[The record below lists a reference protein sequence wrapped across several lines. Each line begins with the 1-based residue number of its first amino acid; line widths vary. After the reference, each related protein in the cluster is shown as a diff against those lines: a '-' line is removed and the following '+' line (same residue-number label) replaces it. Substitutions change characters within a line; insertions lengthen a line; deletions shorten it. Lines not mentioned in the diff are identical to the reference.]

1 MIKNLNN
8 KIFLIISSF
17 VIINYIFFANRI
29 IFRHNPYITADW
41 LINYQGGFVRRGFLG
56 EIFFQLSYY
65 TKIDIL
71 YLLFFFNIIV
81 IILFFYLIYNII
93 KSSLYN
99 NLFLVYCLIPST
111 ILFTFFDPLAVGRK
125 DYFILLPYLFYASYI
140 NTLKLNNKIILILLF
155 IISSL
160 THELTFFF
168 IPFLFLFKFSNFPDL
183 KLNFTNYIFEIIC
196 SFAILLTLI
205 IVNTLKVPYGNEICQ
220 SLIDLGINNEICNGV
235 IRDFANPNTFDLNLI
250 YNNLKYLSNF
260 NYFSQYSSYIILNYL
275 PIILIFYKSVLDGK
289 INFNFFFIFAVSIL
303 FLSPLILLTTDWGR
317 YLNNLFILHILCFH
331 FLIKKLNIKNINFSL
346 LKKLLIF
353 PILLIYL
360 TIWHMP
366 HCCQKKVGNGYI
378 YVGER
383 IIFRINDE
391 SDETHKFGQDKPRE
405 MLKKI
410 LNFF

>member
-1 MIKNLNN
+1 M
-8 KIFLIISSF
+8 
-17 VIINYIFFANRI
+17 
-29 IFRHNPYITADW
+29 
-41 LINYQGGFVRRGFLG
+41 
-56 EIFFQLSYY
+56 
-65 TKIDIL
+65 
-71 YLLFFFNIIV
+71 
-81 IILFFYLIYNII
+81 
-93 KSSLYN
+93 
-99 NLFLVYCLIPST
+99 
-111 ILFTFFDPLAVGRK
+111 
-125 DYFILLPYLFYASYI
+125 
-140 NTLKLNNKIILILLF
+140 LF

-289 INFNFFFIFAVSIL
+289 INFKFFFIFAVSIL

-331 FLIKKLNIKNINFSL
+331 FLIKKTK
-346 LKKLLIF
+346 
-353 PILLIYL
+353 Y
-360 TIWHMP
+360 
-366 HCCQKKVGNGYI
+366 
-378 YVGER
+378 
-383 IIFRINDE
+383 
-391 SDETHKFGQDKPRE
+391 
-405 MLKKI
+405 
-410 LNFF
+410 

>member
-1 MIKNLNN
+1 M
-8 KIFLIISSF
+8 
-17 VIINYIFFANRI
+17 
-29 IFRHNPYITADW
+29 
-41 LINYQGGFVRRGFLG
+41 
-56 EIFFQLSYY
+56 
-65 TKIDIL
+65 
-71 YLLFFFNIIV
+71 
-81 IILFFYLIYNII
+81 
-93 KSSLYN
+93 
-99 NLFLVYCLIPST
+99 
-111 ILFTFFDPLAVGRK
+111 
-125 DYFILLPYLFYASYI
+125 
-140 NTLKLNNKIILILLF
+140 
-155 IISSL
+155 
-160 THELTFFF
+160 
-168 IPFLFLFKFSNFPDL
+168 
-183 KLNFTNYIFEIIC
+183 
-196 SFAILLTLI
+196 
-205 IVNTLKVPYGNEICQ
+205 KVPYGNEICQ

-289 INFNFFFIFAVSIL
+289 INFKFFFIFAVSIL